1 MGEYIPREQKAA
13 LPNFWQRQEEPQR
26 KYKAENEPRNALL
39 PPEIE
44 PARQAYYIIKA
55 AALQEGRT
63 RTMKIEIDNTKNP
76 NDKEALE
83 TALTNE
89 VAENYMGVLIRRL
102 AEIVLTKEELEEVKK
117 QCEEQRK
124 KGECKQ

>member
-1 MGEYIPREQKAA
+1 
-13 LPNFWQRQEEPQR
+13 
-26 KYKAENEPRNALL
+26 
-39 PPEIE
+39 
-44 PARQAYYIIKA
+44 
-55 AALQEGRT
+55 
-63 RTMKIEIDNTKNP
+63 MKIEIDNTKNP

-89 VAENYMGVLIRRL
+89 VVKNYPGVLIRRL